1 MIDRRSDFSS
11 SETISRLSRF
21 RSSDSIKETSIQFS
35 RIVTNDGTDW
45 PTNDYYPYETSSV
58 YTQMSRYYFDLHNGA
73 GPLRDDHGVEL
84 ATLNAV
90 TQEATRILLDIA
102 RDEVGDTG
110 RLIVTVT
117 VRDEEGNPISIASLT
132 FSNEWLENPKTVP
145 SR

>member
-1 MIDRRSDFSS
+1 
-11 SETISRLSRF
+11 
-21 RSSDSIKETSIQFS
+21 
-35 RIVTNDGTDW
+35 
-45 PTNDYYPYETSSV
+45 
-58 YTQMSRYYFDLHNGA
+58 MSRYYFDLHNGA
-73 GPLRDDHGVEL
+73 GPQRDDHGVEL